1 MCNKE
6 KQKVYFF
13 RELLIAI
20 GIGIVVFLALYL
32 FLWFKEINK
41 YNFIMYFSISLL
53 YSITGYIPNKYLAV
67 YLNNT
72 IPWDKYPKSRLVY
85 GIIWGFILTIIVFI
99 SINYLQALYFGGYSI
114 GDYFAKMSF
123 SQFKLPIYI
132 SIVMFLSFYLFY
144 FYKEV
149 QELKIKEANLQTENA
164 KAKYNA
170 IKNQIDPHFLFNN
183 LNVLYSIIDE
193 NPKNAKK
200 FIKDLSAIYRYILE
214 HKDTDLVFLDN
225 EIEFAKKYLDLLKF
239 RFEESLDFKIDI
251 DDDNKKI
258 VPLALQILLENAIKH
273 NKITDEEPLFIKIF
287 VEDNYLIVEN
297 NYNPIL
303 DEKSTKTG
311 LKSIN
316 DRCKYL
322 MNKEIV
328 VEKMNGKFR
337 VKVPINKT

>member
-1 MCNKE
+1 MSSKK
-6 KQKVYFF
+6 KQKLNFF
-13 RELLIAI
+13 RELLISI
-20 GIGIVVFLALYL
+20 GIAIVVFIVLYL
-32 FLWFKEINK
+32 FLWVGVVDKS
-41 YNFIMYFSISLL
+41 NFIIYFSISTI
-53 YSITGYIPNKYLAV
+53 YTIAGYIPNKYLSV
-67 YLNNT
+67 YLNNA
-72 IPWDKYPKSRLVY
+72 IPWDKYPKKRLIY
-85 GIIWGFILTIIVFI
+85 GIVGGILLTFVVFI
-99 SINYLQALYFGGYSI
+99 SINYLQALYFDGYSV

-149 QELKIKEANLQTENA
+149 QKLKIKEANLQTENA
-164 KAKYNA
+164 KAKFNA

-200 FIKDLSAIYRYILE
+200 FVKNLSAIYRYILE
-214 HKDTDLVFLDN
+214 HKDTDLVLLDN
-225 EIEFAKKYLDLLKF
+225 EIDFAKKYLALLKF

-251 DDDNKKI
+251 DYENKKI
-258 VPLALQILLENAIKH
+258 VPLASQILLENAIKH

-287 VEDNYLIVEN
+287 VDDNYLIVEN
-297 NYNPIL
+297 NYNPKL
-303 DEKSTKTG
+303 DETSTKTG

-328 VEKMNGKFR
+328 VEKTNNKFR
-337 VKVPINKT
+337 VKVPVNKT